1 MRSLDK
7 GFLQWY
13 NYLEAFD
20 SQGECFDAEQTA
32 TIERNPDLYTIR
44 LPPNT
49 LMCAN
54 AVGVMRLLNRTRSTV
69 WTYIKTGRLRSFSI
83 SGNIAVPLVD
93 IAAMLG
99 TTETQIYN
107 IAIAHRLP
115 LWQIYLE
122 GG

>member
-1 MRSLDK
+1 M
-7 GFLQWY
+7 
-13 NYLEAFD
+13 FD
-20 SQGECFDAEQTA
+20 SGEECFDMEQTA
-32 TIERNPDLYTIR
+32 TIERNPDLYTMR

-54 AVGVMRLLNRTRSTV
+54 APGVMRLLNRTRTTV
-69 WTYIKTGRLRSFSI
+69 WHYIKTGRLRCFRI

-99 TTETQIYN
+99 RTETQIYN
-107 IAIAHRLP
+107 IAIVHRLP
-115 LWQIYLE
+115 LWQVYTE